1 MLHLIHITGD
11 RCLCR
16 HHDARNV
23 GVVQL
28 AVAVVDPRC
37 VRVNGVVVAC
47 VERCCRIVCKRN
59 VAAIIKAHGKGAFR
73 QVQELVR
80 TRFTSRSF
88 AGQQVHCLAGGH
100 GGRLAVYLIFLIV
113 VKVPGITAI
122 FQFQQRDGHA
132 VLLRF
137 VCPLQ
142 AVFVGIQPDK
152 AFQRA
157 AKQVAAAVALHIAHR
172 QAVHHT
178 VARLAVRQGDGHVHF
193 QRLAPRQ
200 AAHGGD
206 GHRCKRVARQGHRA
220 ACGINSQ
227 RLPIRAVR
235 KVNVFEVRAALALQG
250 FVFCVIQFE
259 IAGKFASQFGDRKFR
274 HNAVAVH
281 CRGRTLAAVRQAV
294 HRNDLQGVG
303 GVVADVHGKAHGF
316 AGLDPRLVRCF
327 GEADRRVFADTDTL
341 CDLVAVDFAKVLA
354 LLVLAPDRCGIGQQI
369 SILCFVADV
378 AGIVDGADRCR
389 CVCRDRLV
397 CQRPAQRSGA
407 VVTLGH
413 LRFDLRAA
421 GHLALLALAGLLVRT
436 VQIGR
441 VRDIAQVFGQHVLN
455 VHGGR
460 GRLAGSKRT
469 FGADGRKIQRVVDGV
484 LGTVQVIDQFFGR
497 RRSAFLHHAL
507 ADLRGVIHHQ
517 AGVTVVALG
526 RAAFVSVCVIFRF
539 LVVFK
544 AFPVVC
550 IVGPDRR
557 RVIARILGRGGL
569 TGAAGEM
576 VLCIIRIIRIGQ
588 RGGLFAKRLRGRFLH
603 VPFVPRLGGM
613 RHHVHVAVGGRSLQL
628 AGGRKVD
635 LRRLAGGN
643 AAGFQQHRHTGIALV
658 FQLLQRG
665 EEDQIIR
672 RGVDH
677 LRIITGFVRLFAVM
691 VPAAFVRLCAVQQ
704 RQLHVADAAFV
715 ADRRAFDVKKR
726 IVKLHQVVVGHAGV
740 QAFRPQMRQLFGDVD
755 VGAFQAP
762 VPAIVMAGIGDLR
775 AGIVDVLLDFARLLQ
790 RHRHRLPVVGRDR
803 LVAVVVGRI
812 RQRIAAD
819 AGRTQVHVLHC
830 QVELAVAVFGDSL
843 IAARCGKRLHDPD
856 LPGREAGGLYVP
868 IPACKHSGV
877 IIFRVGDR
885 VFGDRVGD
893 AA

>member
-1 MLHLIHITGD
+1 MLHLIHIAGD
-11 RCLCR
+11 RFLCR

-37 VRVNGVVVAC
+37 VRVNGVVAC

-59 VAAIIKAHGKGAFR
+59 GAAIIKAHGKGAFR

-80 TRFTSRSF
+80 TRRCTGRSV
-88 AGQQVHCLAGGH
+88 AGQQVHCVAGGH
-100 GGRLAVYLIFLIV
+100 GGRLAVYRILLIV
-113 VKVPGITAI
+113 GKVRGITAI

-137 VCPLQ
+137 ACPLQ

-157 AKQVAAAVALHIAHR
+157 AKQVAAAVALHITHR
-172 QAVHHT
+172 QAVHHA
-178 VARLAVRQGDGHVHF
+178 VARLAFRQGDGHLHF
-193 QRLAPRQ
+193 QRLVPRQ

-206 GHRCKRVARQGHRA
+206 GHRFKRSVRQVHLA

-227 RLPIRAVR
+227 LRPILVGR
-235 KVNVFEVRAALALQG
+235 KVNGLEVRAALALQV
-250 FVFCVIQFE
+250 FVFCVIQFK
-259 IAGKFASQFGDRKFR
+259 IVGKFASQFGDRKFR

-281 CRGRTLAAVRQAV
+281 RRGRTLAAVRQAV
-294 HRNDLQGVG
+294 HRNDRQGVG

-316 AGLDPRLVRCF
+316 AGLDPRLVRRF
-327 GEADRRVFADTDTL
+327 GEADRQAFADADAL
-341 CDLVAVDFAKVLA
+341 CDLVAVDCTKVLA
-354 LLVLAPDRCGIGQQI
+354 LLVLAPDRCGIGQRI
-369 SILCFVADV
+369 IILCFVADV
-378 AGIVDGADRCR
+378 AGIVDGADLCR
-389 CVCRDRLV
+389 CVCLDRLL

-407 VVTLGH
+407 IVMLGH

-421 GHLALLALAGLLVRT
+421 GHLALLALASLV
-436 VQIGR
+436 VLAAQIGR

-455 VHGGR
+455 VDGGR
-460 GRLAGSKRT
+460 GRLFGSKLT

-484 LGTVQVIDQFFGR
+484 LGTVQVIDQFFSL
-497 RRSAFLHHAL
+497 RRSALLQHAL

-517 AGVTVVALG
+517 ARVTVVALG
-526 RAAFVSVCVIFRF
+526 RAVFVSVCVIFRF

-550 IVGPDRR
+550 IVGPDRL
-557 RVIARILGRGGL
+557 RVTGRILGRGGPA
-569 TGAAGEM
+569 GAAWEM
-576 VLCIIRIIRIGQ
+576 DLCILFVILIGQ
-588 RGGLFAKRLRGRFLH
+588 RGGLFAKLLRSRVLH
-603 VPFVPRLGGM
+603 VPFVPRLSGM

-643 AAGFQQHRHTGIALV
+643 AAGFQQHRHTGIVLA
-658 FQLLQRG
+658 FQVLQRG

-677 LRIITGFVRLFAVM
+677 LLIITGFVRLFAVM
-691 VPAAFVRLCAVQQ
+691 VPAGFVRLCAVQQ
-704 RQLHVADAAFV
+704 RQLHVVDAAFV

-740 QAFRPQMRQLFGDVD
+740 QAFRPQMRQLFGDAD

-762 VPAIVMAGIGDLR
+762 VLAIVMAGIGDVR

-790 RHRHRLPVVGRDR
+790 RHRHRLPVVVRDR
-803 LVAVVVGRI
+803 LVAVVGHFL
-812 RQRIAAD
+812 QRIAAD
-819 AGRTQVHVLHC
+819 AGRTQVHVLHR
-830 QVELAVAVFGDSL
+830 QVELAVAVLVDGL
-843 IAARCGKRLHDPD
+843 RAVLCGKRLHDPD

-868 IPACKHSGV
+868 IPACKHRGV
-877 IIFRVGDR
+877 VIFRVGDR
-885 VFGDRVGD
+885 VFGGRVGD